1 MRAARTLAPIL
12 IALWSVSAA
21 PPARAADPPD
31 LGAAWKRLD
40 AFVLSEMRGQRI
52 PGVSLALTDRT
63 RLLRVKTYGF
73 ANLDSRAPLRPDHLL
88 EIGSISKSFTSI
100 ALLQLRDEG
109 RFDPK
114 TPVTTYLPWFSI
126 ETSFEPLTPHYLLS
140 HTAALPRDRDDIR
153 SSLYHAG
160 ALRQPGL

>member
-12 IALWSVSAA
+12 IALSCLAAA
-21 PPARAADPPD
+21 PAARAAAPAAAQPD
-31 LGAAWKRLD
+31 LAAAWKRLD
-40 AFVLSEMRGQRI
+40 GFVLREMRGQRI

-100 ALLQLRDEG
+100 ALPQLHHEG

-114 TPVTTYLPWFSI
+114 TPLSTHLPWVSI
-126 ETSFEPLTPHYLLS
+126 ESSFQPLTPPAPFS
-140 HTAALPRDRDDIR
+140 PPAPPPPRP
-153 SSLYHAG
+153 H
-160 ALRQPGL
+160 P

>member
-12 IALWSVSAA
+12 IALTSLAAAPAVRAAAPAAA
-21 PPARAADPPD
+21 PPD
-31 LGAAWKRLD
+31 LAAAWKRLD
-40 AFVLSEMRGQRI
+40 AFVLREMRGQRI

-63 RLLRVKTYGF
+63 RLLRVKTYGL

-100 ALLQLRDEG
+100 PLLQLRDEG

-114 TPVTTYLPWFSI
+114 APLGTHLPWFSI
-126 ETSFEPLTPHYLLS
+126 EASFEPLAPHELLR
-140 HTAALPRDRDDIR
+140 HTAAPPPDRHCIV
-153 SSLYHAG
+153 SSPY
-160 ALRQPGL
+160 

>member
-1 MRAARTLAPIL
+1 MRVARTLAPIL
-12 IALWSVSAA
+12 VALSSLAA
-21 PPARAADPPD
+21 SPPARAAAPPD
-31 LGAAWKRLD
+31 LAAAWKRLD
-40 AFVLSEMRGQRI
+40 AFVLREMRGQRI

-126 ETSFEPLTPHYLLS
+126 ESSFEPLTPHDLLS
-140 HTAALPRDRDDIR
+140 PTASAPRDQIGRA
-153 SSLYHAG
+153 HV
-160 ALRQPGL
+160 

>member
-12 IALWSVSAA
+12 IALSCLAAAPAVRAAAPAAA
-21 PPARAADPPD
+21 PPD
-31 LGAAWKRLD
+31 LAAAWKRLD

-63 RLLRVKTYGF
+63 RLLRVKTYGV

-114 TPVTTYLPWFSI
+114 TPQTTHLPRVSI
-126 ETSFEPLTPHYLLS
+126 E
-140 HTAALPRDRDDIR
+140 AAL
-153 SSLYHAG
+153 
-160 ALRQPGL
+160 QPVTP

>member
-1 MRAARTLAPIL
+1 
-12 IALWSVSAA
+12 
-21 PPARAADPPD
+21 
-31 LGAAWKRLD
+31 
-40 AFVLSEMRGQRI
+40 MRGQRI

-73 ANLDSRAPLRPDHLL
+73 ANLDSRAPLRPEHLF

-114 TPVTTYLPWFSI
+114 SPVTTHLPWVSI
-126 ETSFEPLTPHYLLS
+126 QSSFQPIPPHDLMS
-140 HTAALPRDRDDIR
+140 PTAPLPRDRDD
-153 SSLYHAG
+153 
-160 ALRQPGL
+160 